1 MVSSMTYLNLKNTG
15 THDGGI
21 VMLIAK
27 IRKNHHGLHVKFLNT
42 NVFIELW
49 QQAIHLYC
57 SKGIVSIIS
66 GKKLRCTQNNLK
78 LCWQPSDNLDGY

>member
-27 IRKNHHGLHVKFLNT
+27 IRKKT
-42 NVFIELW
+42 
-49 QQAIHLYC
+49 
-57 SKGIVSIIS
+57 
-66 GKKLRCTQNNLK
+66 TM
-78 LCWQPSDNLDGY
+78 GYMSNF

>member
-1 MVSSMTYLNLKNTG
+1 MTYLNLKNTG

-27 IRKNHHGLHVKFLNT
+27 IRKNHHGLHAKFLNT

-57 SKGIVSIIS
+57 SKGIVSILS
-66 GKKLRCTQNNLK
+66 GKKIEMHPKQLK
-78 LCWQPSDNLDGY
+78 VMLATK

>member
-42 NVFIELW
+42 NVFIELS
-49 QQAIHLYC
+49 QQAIHFYC

-66 GKKLRCTQNNLK
+66 GKKIEMHHKQLK
-78 LCWQPSDNLDGY
+78 VTLATK

>member
-15 THDGGI
+15 THDCGI

-42 NVFIELW
+42 NIVIELS
-49 QQAIHLYC
+49 QQPIRFHC

-66 GKKLRCTQNNLK
+66 GKKIEMHPETT
-78 LCWQPSDNLDGY
+78 